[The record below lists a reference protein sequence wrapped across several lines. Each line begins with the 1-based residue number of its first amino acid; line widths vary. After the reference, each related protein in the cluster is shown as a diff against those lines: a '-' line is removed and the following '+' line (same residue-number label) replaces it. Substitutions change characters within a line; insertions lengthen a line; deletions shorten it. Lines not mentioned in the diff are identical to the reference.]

1 MREYG
6 RDLGWEIVRWEENY
20 EKLSVE
26 DQTLLSHL
34 PGKFEAAKDAVE
46 NNESFFLDLLS
57 AFDPEA
63 TEGVPDHFRR
73 GAECANGL
81 TGEKCRPQDA
91 EKVRY
96 VLKDLVRNWSEEGA
110 AEREQSFGRVLARI
124 RNIFPEAL
132 ERLREGHAPPRV
144 LVPGA
149 GLGRLCL
156 ELASLGLQVQG
167 NEWSYYMLL
176 TSSFIL
182 NHSEKAG
189 QWNIHPWVQFS
200 SNVRRDADQL
210 RPCAIP
216 DVVPSS
222 LIPSPGLM
230 SMCAGDFVEVY
241 SRPDQ
246 HAQWDCIVTCFFLD
260 TAHNPIEYL
269 NVIHRCLRPGGRWVN
284 LGPLL
289 YHWADSHTYLSTQEL
304 SVELS
309 LEDIERLALG
319 IGFAYEGALE
329 MVEATYTSNCRSMMR
344 TVFDCGFFTM
354 VKKQD
359 GAGAGGLGWA
369 AGGAGAAGAGAKT
382 GVEAEA
388 EPLKAGR
395 GGARSAGGPEK
406 GRPGTPS
413 APAP

>member
-20 EKLSVE
+20 EKLSE
-26 DQTLLSHL
+26 AEQALLSHL

-46 NNESFFLDLLS
+46 NNDSFFLDLLS
-57 AFDPEA
+57 AFDPE
-63 TEGVPDHFRR
+63 TTDGVPDHFRR
-73 GAECANGL
+73 GAKFANGL
-81 TGEKCRPQDA
+81 TGDKCKPQDT

-110 AEREQSFGRVLARI
+110 AEREQSFGRILARV
-124 RNIFPEAL
+124 RGIFPDAL
-132 ERLREGHAPPRV
+132 DRLRAGHAPARV

-182 NHSEKAG
+182 NHSEKPG
-189 QWNIHPWVQFS
+189 QWKIHPWVQFS

-210 RPCAIP
+210 RACAIP

-222 LIPSPGLM
+222 LIPAPGLM

-241 SRPDQ
+241 SQPDQ
-246 HAQWDCIVTCFFLD
+246 HGQWDCVVTCFFLD
-260 TAHNPIEYL
+260 TAHNPIEYMK
-269 NVIHRCLRPGGRWVN
+269 VIHRCLRLGGRWVN

-289 YHWADSHTYLSTQEL
+289 YHWADSHTYLSSEEL
-304 SVELS
+304 SVELC

-319 IGFAYEGALE
+319 MGFAHEGALE
-329 MVEATYTSNCRSMMR
+329 MVEATYTCNCRSMMR

-354 VKKQD
+354 VKQQP
-359 GAGAGGLGWA
+359 GGP
-369 AGGAGAAGAGAKT
+369 GGVPGRAGAATKKPRGAGSA
-382 GVEAEA
+382 
-388 EPLKAGR
+388 
-395 GGARSAGGPEK
+395 GARPTGGQKK
-406 GRPGTPS
+406 GRRGTP
-413 APAP
+413 